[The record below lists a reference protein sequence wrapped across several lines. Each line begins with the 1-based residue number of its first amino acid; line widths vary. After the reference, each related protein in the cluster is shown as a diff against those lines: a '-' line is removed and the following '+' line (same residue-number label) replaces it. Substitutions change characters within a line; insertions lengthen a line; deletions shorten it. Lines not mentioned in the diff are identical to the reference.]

1 MSYALALIGFLGF
14 FITNIYMIIQAVKK
28 KFRKKLLLPPLICF
42 ILFIIGASLMP
53 SSTKVAIKT
62 IQISLENQE
71 TEYDINQTIPVS
83 ISVEPSDADIS
94 DLTYISSAG
103 KSDTFTFTDNKI
115 ETGTAEGS
123 YEIYVKCGDIESNK
137 LSITV
142 VDVAA
147 RKAAQEQ
154 AELETQKQAE
164 LEAQEEAQKQ
174 AELEAQ
180 QKAQEEAQ
188 KQAELEAQQ
197 KPRRKLKSRQNWK
210 LSSKLRKKLQLL
222 RHNKILPLI
231 LPTLLIHS
239 KTPVERYTGLQMEK
253 FITPPRTVLVLDAP
267 KLYSAVPSLKVENQ
281 DHVKIVINT
290 KKRDLTTVKSR
301 FLLIILFIIFLLQ
314 IFFQIFP
321 DIFQRNRLQ
330 FPLHRFL
337 HPIQFFIQYMMNISS
352 NRTGSIRIFMKMKEL
367 IFFYTLHC
375 TINIQKCNL

>member
-197 KPRRKLKSRQNWK
+197 KAQEEAQKQAELEAQQQAQEEAAAAQTQQNTTTYSSDTSDSQQNTGGTVYWTPNGEVYHSTKDCSSLGRSKTILSGSISESGKSRPCKNC
-210 LSSKLRKKLQLL
+210 
-222 RHNKILPLI
+222 
-231 LPTLLIHS
+231 
-239 KTPVERYTGLQMEK
+239 Y
-253 FITPPRTVLVLDAP
+253 
-267 KLYSAVPSLKVENQ
+267 
-281 DHVKIVINT
+281 
-290 KKRDLTTVKSR
+290 
-301 FLLIILFIIFLLQ
+301 
-314 IFFQIFP
+314 
-321 DIFQRNRLQ
+321 
-330 FPLHRFL
+330 
-337 HPIQFFIQYMMNISS
+337 
-352 NRTGSIRIFMKMKEL
+352 
-367 IFFYTLHC
+367 
-375 TINIQKCNL
+375 

>member
-164 LEAQEEAQKQ
+164 LEAQEEAPKQAELEAQQKAQEEAQKQ

-197 KPRRKLKSRQNWK
+197 QAQEEAAAAQTQQNTTTYSSDTSDSQQNTGGTVYWTPNGEVYHSTKDCPSLGRSKTILSGSISESGKSRPCKNC
-210 LSSKLRKKLQLL
+210 
-222 RHNKILPLI
+222 
-231 LPTLLIHS
+231 
-239 KTPVERYTGLQMEK
+239 Y
-253 FITPPRTVLVLDAP
+253 
-267 KLYSAVPSLKVENQ
+267 
-281 DHVKIVINT
+281 
-290 KKRDLTTVKSR
+290 
-301 FLLIILFIIFLLQ
+301 
-314 IFFQIFP
+314 
-321 DIFQRNRLQ
+321 
-330 FPLHRFL
+330 
-337 HPIQFFIQYMMNISS
+337 
-352 NRTGSIRIFMKMKEL
+352 
-367 IFFYTLHC
+367 
-375 TINIQKCNL
+375 

>member
-164 LEAQEEAQKQ
+164 LEAQ
-174 AELEAQ
+174 

-197 KPRRKLKSRQNWK
+197 QAQEEAAAAQTQQNTTTYSSDTSDSQPNTGGTVYWTPNGEVYHSTKDCPSLGRSKTILSGSISESGKSRPCKNC
-210 LSSKLRKKLQLL
+210 
-222 RHNKILPLI
+222 
-231 LPTLLIHS
+231 
-239 KTPVERYTGLQMEK
+239 Y
-253 FITPPRTVLVLDAP
+253 
-267 KLYSAVPSLKVENQ
+267 
-281 DHVKIVINT
+281 
-290 KKRDLTTVKSR
+290 
-301 FLLIILFIIFLLQ
+301 
-314 IFFQIFP
+314 
-321 DIFQRNRLQ
+321 
-330 FPLHRFL
+330 
-337 HPIQFFIQYMMNISS
+337 
-352 NRTGSIRIFMKMKEL
+352 
-367 IFFYTLHC
+367 
-375 TINIQKCNL
+375 

>member
-197 KPRRKLKSRQNWK
+197 KAQEEAQKQAELEAQQQDQEEAASAQTQQNTTTYSSDTSDSQQNTGGTVYWTPNGEVYHSTKDCPSLGRSKTILSGSISESGKSRPCKNC
-210 LSSKLRKKLQLL
+210 
-222 RHNKILPLI
+222 
-231 LPTLLIHS
+231 
-239 KTPVERYTGLQMEK
+239 Y
-253 FITPPRTVLVLDAP
+253 
-267 KLYSAVPSLKVENQ
+267 
-281 DHVKIVINT
+281 
-290 KKRDLTTVKSR
+290 
-301 FLLIILFIIFLLQ
+301 
-314 IFFQIFP
+314 
-321 DIFQRNRLQ
+321 
-330 FPLHRFL
+330 
-337 HPIQFFIQYMMNISS
+337 
-352 NRTGSIRIFMKMKEL
+352 
-367 IFFYTLHC
+367 
-375 TINIQKCNL
+375 

>member
-53 SSTKVAIKT
+53 SSTKVTIKT

-197 KPRRKLKSRQNWK
+197 KAQEEAQKQAELEAQQQDQEEAAAAQTQQNTTTYSSDTSDSQQNTGGTVYWTPNGEVYHSTKDCPSLGRSKTILSGSISESGKSRPCKNC
-210 LSSKLRKKLQLL
+210 
-222 RHNKILPLI
+222 
-231 LPTLLIHS
+231 
-239 KTPVERYTGLQMEK
+239 Y
-253 FITPPRTVLVLDAP
+253 
-267 KLYSAVPSLKVENQ
+267 
-281 DHVKIVINT
+281 
-290 KKRDLTTVKSR
+290 
-301 FLLIILFIIFLLQ
+301 
-314 IFFQIFP
+314 
-321 DIFQRNRLQ
+321 
-330 FPLHRFL
+330 
-337 HPIQFFIQYMMNISS
+337 
-352 NRTGSIRIFMKMKEL
+352 
-367 IFFYTLHC
+367 
-375 TINIQKCNL
+375 

>member
-188 KQAELEAQQ
+188 QKAQEEAQKQAELEAQQ
-197 KPRRKLKSRQNWK
+197 KAQEEAQKQAELEAQEEAAAAQTQQNTTTYSSDTSDSQQNTGGTVYWTPNGEVYHSTKDCPSLGRSKTILSGSISESGKSRPCKNC
-210 LSSKLRKKLQLL
+210 
-222 RHNKILPLI
+222 
-231 LPTLLIHS
+231 
-239 KTPVERYTGLQMEK
+239 Y
-253 FITPPRTVLVLDAP
+253 
-267 KLYSAVPSLKVENQ
+267 
-281 DHVKIVINT
+281 
-290 KKRDLTTVKSR
+290 
-301 FLLIILFIIFLLQ
+301 
-314 IFFQIFP
+314 
-321 DIFQRNRLQ
+321 
-330 FPLHRFL
+330 
-337 HPIQFFIQYMMNISS
+337 
-352 NRTGSIRIFMKMKEL
+352 
-367 IFFYTLHC
+367 
-375 TINIQKCNL
+375 

>member
-53 SSTKVAIKT
+53 SSTKVDIKT

-197 KPRRKLKSRQNWK
+197 KAQEEAQKQAELEAQQQAQEEAAAAQTQQNTTTYSSDTSDSQQNTGGTVYWTPNGEVYHSTKDCPSLGRSKTILSGSISESGKSRPCKNC
-210 LSSKLRKKLQLL
+210 
-222 RHNKILPLI
+222 
-231 LPTLLIHS
+231 
-239 KTPVERYTGLQMEK
+239 Y
-253 FITPPRTVLVLDAP
+253 
-267 KLYSAVPSLKVENQ
+267 
-281 DHVKIVINT
+281 
-290 KKRDLTTVKSR
+290 
-301 FLLIILFIIFLLQ
+301 
-314 IFFQIFP
+314 
-321 DIFQRNRLQ
+321 
-330 FPLHRFL
+330 
-337 HPIQFFIQYMMNISS
+337 
-352 NRTGSIRIFMKMKEL
+352 
-367 IFFYTLHC
+367 
-375 TINIQKCNL
+375 

>member
-164 LEAQEEAQKQ
+164 LEAQEEAQKEAELEAQQKAQEEAQKQ

-197 KPRRKLKSRQNWK
+197 QAQEEAAAAQTQQNTTTYSSDTSDSQQNTGGTVYWTPNGEVYHSTKDCPSLGRSKTILSGSISESGKSRPCKNC
-210 LSSKLRKKLQLL
+210 
-222 RHNKILPLI
+222 
-231 LPTLLIHS
+231 
-239 KTPVERYTGLQMEK
+239 Y
-253 FITPPRTVLVLDAP
+253 
-267 KLYSAVPSLKVENQ
+267 
-281 DHVKIVINT
+281 
-290 KKRDLTTVKSR
+290 
-301 FLLIILFIIFLLQ
+301 
-314 IFFQIFP
+314 
-321 DIFQRNRLQ
+321 
-330 FPLHRFL
+330 
-337 HPIQFFIQYMMNISS
+337 
-352 NRTGSIRIFMKMKEL
+352 
-367 IFFYTLHC
+367 
-375 TINIQKCNL
+375 

>member
-197 KPRRKLKSRQNWK
+197 KAQEEAQKQAELEAQQQAQEEAAAAQTQQNTTTYSSDTSDSQPNTGGTVYWTPNGEVYHSTKDCPSLGRSKTILSGSISESGKSRPCKNC
-210 LSSKLRKKLQLL
+210 
-222 RHNKILPLI
+222 
-231 LPTLLIHS
+231 
-239 KTPVERYTGLQMEK
+239 Y
-253 FITPPRTVLVLDAP
+253 
-267 KLYSAVPSLKVENQ
+267 
-281 DHVKIVINT
+281 
-290 KKRDLTTVKSR
+290 
-301 FLLIILFIIFLLQ
+301 
-314 IFFQIFP
+314 
-321 DIFQRNRLQ
+321 
-330 FPLHRFL
+330 
-337 HPIQFFIQYMMNISS
+337 
-352 NRTGSIRIFMKMKEL
+352 
-367 IFFYTLHC
+367 
-375 TINIQKCNL
+375 

>member
-83 ISVEPSDADIS
+83 ISIEPSDADIS

-197 KPRRKLKSRQNWK
+197 KAQEEAQKQAELEAQQQAQEEAAAAQTQQNTTTYSSDTSDSQQNTGGTVYWTPNGEVYHSTKDCPSLGRSKTILSGSISESGKSRPCKNC
-210 LSSKLRKKLQLL
+210 
-222 RHNKILPLI
+222 
-231 LPTLLIHS
+231 
-239 KTPVERYTGLQMEK
+239 Y
-253 FITPPRTVLVLDAP
+253 
-267 KLYSAVPSLKVENQ
+267 
-281 DHVKIVINT
+281 
-290 KKRDLTTVKSR
+290 
-301 FLLIILFIIFLLQ
+301 
-314 IFFQIFP
+314 
-321 DIFQRNRLQ
+321 
-330 FPLHRFL
+330 
-337 HPIQFFIQYMMNISS
+337 
-352 NRTGSIRIFMKMKEL
+352 
-367 IFFYTLHC
+367 
-375 TINIQKCNL
+375 

>member
-1 MSYALALIGFLGF
+1 MSYALALIGFLCF

-197 KPRRKLKSRQNWK
+197 KAQEEAQKQAELEAQQQAQEEAAAAQTQQNTTTYSSDTSDSQQNTGGTVYWTPNGEVYHSTKDCPSLGRSKTILSGSISESGKSRPCKNC
-210 LSSKLRKKLQLL
+210 
-222 RHNKILPLI
+222 
-231 LPTLLIHS
+231 
-239 KTPVERYTGLQMEK
+239 Y
-253 FITPPRTVLVLDAP
+253 
-267 KLYSAVPSLKVENQ
+267 
-281 DHVKIVINT
+281 
-290 KKRDLTTVKSR
+290 
-301 FLLIILFIIFLLQ
+301 
-314 IFFQIFP
+314 
-321 DIFQRNRLQ
+321 
-330 FPLHRFL
+330 
-337 HPIQFFIQYMMNISS
+337 
-352 NRTGSIRIFMKMKEL
+352 
-367 IFFYTLHC
+367 
-375 TINIQKCNL
+375 

>member
-164 LEAQEEAQKQ
+164 LEAQEEVQKQ

-197 KPRRKLKSRQNWK
+197 KAQEETQKQAELEAQQQAQEEAAADQTQQNTTTYSSDTSDSQQNTGGTVYWTPNGEVYHSTKDCPSLGRSKTILSGSISESGKSRPCKNC
-210 LSSKLRKKLQLL
+210 
-222 RHNKILPLI
+222 
-231 LPTLLIHS
+231 
-239 KTPVERYTGLQMEK
+239 Y
-253 FITPPRTVLVLDAP
+253 
-267 KLYSAVPSLKVENQ
+267 
-281 DHVKIVINT
+281 
-290 KKRDLTTVKSR
+290 
-301 FLLIILFIIFLLQ
+301 
-314 IFFQIFP
+314 
-321 DIFQRNRLQ
+321 
-330 FPLHRFL
+330 
-337 HPIQFFIQYMMNISS
+337 
-352 NRTGSIRIFMKMKEL
+352 
-367 IFFYTLHC
+367 
-375 TINIQKCNL
+375 

>member
-164 LEAQEEAQKQ
+164 LEAQEEVQKQAELEAQQKAQEEAQKQ

-197 KPRRKLKSRQNWK
+197 QAQEEAAAAQTQQNTTTYSSDTSDSQQNTGGTVYWTPNGEVYHSTKDCPSLGRSKTILSGSISESGKSR
-210 LSSKLRKKLQLL
+210 
-222 RHNKILPLI
+222 P
-231 LPTLLIHS
+231 
-239 KTPVERYTGLQMEK
+239 
-253 FITPPRTVLVLDAP
+253 
-267 KLYSAVPSLKVENQ
+267 
-281 DHVKIVINT
+281 
-290 KKRDLTTVKSR
+290 
-301 FLLIILFIIFLLQ
+301 
-314 IFFQIFP
+314 
-321 DIFQRNRLQ
+321 
-330 FPLHRFL
+330 
-337 HPIQFFIQYMMNISS
+337 
-352 NRTGSIRIFMKMKEL
+352 
-367 IFFYTLHC
+367 C
-375 TINIQKCNL
+375 

>member
-197 KPRRKLKSRQNWK
+197 KAQEEAQKQAELEAQQQAQEEAAAAQTQQNTTTYSSDTSDSQQNTGGTVYWTPNGEVYHSTKDCPSLGRSKTILSGTISESGKSRPCKNC
-210 LSSKLRKKLQLL
+210 
-222 RHNKILPLI
+222 
-231 LPTLLIHS
+231 
-239 KTPVERYTGLQMEK
+239 Y
-253 FITPPRTVLVLDAP
+253 
-267 KLYSAVPSLKVENQ
+267 
-281 DHVKIVINT
+281 
-290 KKRDLTTVKSR
+290 
-301 FLLIILFIIFLLQ
+301 
-314 IFFQIFP
+314 
-321 DIFQRNRLQ
+321 
-330 FPLHRFL
+330 
-337 HPIQFFIQYMMNISS
+337 
-352 NRTGSIRIFMKMKEL
+352 
-367 IFFYTLHC
+367 
-375 TINIQKCNL
+375 

>member
-197 KPRRKLKSRQNWK
+197 KAQEEAQKQAELEAQQQAQEEAAAAQTQQNTTTYSSDTSDSQQNTGGTVYWTPNGEVYHSTKDCPSLGRSKTILSGSISESGKSRPCKN
-210 LSSKLRKKLQLL
+210 
-222 RHNKILPLI
+222 
-231 LPTLLIHS
+231 
-239 KTPVERYTGLQMEK
+239 
-253 FITPPRTVLVLDAP
+253 
-267 KLYSAVPSLKVENQ
+267 
-281 DHVKIVINT
+281 
-290 KKRDLTTVKSR
+290 
-301 FLLIILFIIFLLQ
+301 
-314 IFFQIFP
+314 
-321 DIFQRNRLQ
+321 
-330 FPLHRFL
+330 
-337 HPIQFFIQYMMNISS
+337 
-352 NRTGSIRIFMKMKEL
+352 
-367 IFFYTLHC
+367 
-375 TINIQKCNL
+375 

>member
-83 ISVEPSDADIS
+83 ISVEPLDADIS

-197 KPRRKLKSRQNWK
+197 KAQEEAQKQAELEAQQQAQEEAAAAQTQQNTTTYSSDTSDSQQNTGGTVYWTPNGEVYHSTKDCPSLGRSKTILSGSISESGKSRPCKNC
-210 LSSKLRKKLQLL
+210 
-222 RHNKILPLI
+222 
-231 LPTLLIHS
+231 
-239 KTPVERYTGLQMEK
+239 Y
-253 FITPPRTVLVLDAP
+253 
-267 KLYSAVPSLKVENQ
+267 
-281 DHVKIVINT
+281 
-290 KKRDLTTVKSR
+290 
-301 FLLIILFIIFLLQ
+301 
-314 IFFQIFP
+314 
-321 DIFQRNRLQ
+321 
-330 FPLHRFL
+330 
-337 HPIQFFIQYMMNISS
+337 
-352 NRTGSIRIFMKMKEL
+352 
-367 IFFYTLHC
+367 
-375 TINIQKCNL
+375 

>member
-197 KPRRKLKSRQNWK
+197 KAQEEAQKQAELEAQQQAQEEAAGAQTQQNTTTYSSDTSDSQQNTGGTVYWTPNGEVYHSTKDCPSLGRSKTILSGSISESGKSRPCKNC
-210 LSSKLRKKLQLL
+210 
-222 RHNKILPLI
+222 
-231 LPTLLIHS
+231 
-239 KTPVERYTGLQMEK
+239 Y
-253 FITPPRTVLVLDAP
+253 
-267 KLYSAVPSLKVENQ
+267 
-281 DHVKIVINT
+281 
-290 KKRDLTTVKSR
+290 
-301 FLLIILFIIFLLQ
+301 
-314 IFFQIFP
+314 
-321 DIFQRNRLQ
+321 
-330 FPLHRFL
+330 
-337 HPIQFFIQYMMNISS
+337 
-352 NRTGSIRIFMKMKEL
+352 
-367 IFFYTLHC
+367 
-375 TINIQKCNL
+375 

>member
-164 LEAQEEAQKQ
+164 LEAQKEA
-174 AELEAQ
+174 AAAQ
-180 QKAQEEAQ
+180 T
-188 KQAELEAQQ
+188 QQ
-197 KPRRKLKSRQNWK
+197 NTTTYSSDTSDSQQNTGGTVYWTPNGEVYHSTKDCPSLGRSKTILSGSISESGKSRPCKNC
-210 LSSKLRKKLQLL
+210 
-222 RHNKILPLI
+222 
-231 LPTLLIHS
+231 
-239 KTPVERYTGLQMEK
+239 Y
-253 FITPPRTVLVLDAP
+253 
-267 KLYSAVPSLKVENQ
+267 
-281 DHVKIVINT
+281 
-290 KKRDLTTVKSR
+290 
-301 FLLIILFIIFLLQ
+301 
-314 IFFQIFP
+314 
-321 DIFQRNRLQ
+321 
-330 FPLHRFL
+330 
-337 HPIQFFIQYMMNISS
+337 
-352 NRTGSIRIFMKMKEL
+352 
-367 IFFYTLHC
+367 
-375 TINIQKCNL
+375 

>member
-103 KSDTFTFTDNKI
+103 KSYTFTFTDNKI

-197 KPRRKLKSRQNWK
+197 KAQEEAQKQAELEAQQQAQEEAAAAQTQQNTTTYSSDTSDSQQNTGGTVYWTPNGEVYHSTKDCPSLGRSKTILSGSISESGKSRPCKNC
-210 LSSKLRKKLQLL
+210 
-222 RHNKILPLI
+222 
-231 LPTLLIHS
+231 
-239 KTPVERYTGLQMEK
+239 Y
-253 FITPPRTVLVLDAP
+253 
-267 KLYSAVPSLKVENQ
+267 
-281 DHVKIVINT
+281 
-290 KKRDLTTVKSR
+290 
-301 FLLIILFIIFLLQ
+301 
-314 IFFQIFP
+314 
-321 DIFQRNRLQ
+321 
-330 FPLHRFL
+330 
-337 HPIQFFIQYMMNISS
+337 
-352 NRTGSIRIFMKMKEL
+352 
-367 IFFYTLHC
+367 
-375 TINIQKCNL
+375 

>member
-154 AELETQKQAE
+154 AELETQKQSE

-197 KPRRKLKSRQNWK
+197 KAQEEAQKQAELEAQQQAQEEAAAAQTQQNTTTYSSDTSDSQQNTGGTVYWTPNGEVYHSTKDCPSLGRSKTILSGSISESGKSRPCKNC
-210 LSSKLRKKLQLL
+210 
-222 RHNKILPLI
+222 
-231 LPTLLIHS
+231 
-239 KTPVERYTGLQMEK
+239 Y
-253 FITPPRTVLVLDAP
+253 
-267 KLYSAVPSLKVENQ
+267 
-281 DHVKIVINT
+281 
-290 KKRDLTTVKSR
+290 
-301 FLLIILFIIFLLQ
+301 
-314 IFFQIFP
+314 
-321 DIFQRNRLQ
+321 
-330 FPLHRFL
+330 
-337 HPIQFFIQYMMNISS
+337 
-352 NRTGSIRIFMKMKEL
+352 
-367 IFFYTLHC
+367 
-375 TINIQKCNL
+375 

>member
-197 KPRRKLKSRQNWK
+197 KAQEEAQKQAELEAQQQAQEEAAAAQTQQNTNTYSSDTSDSQQNTGGTVYWTPNGEVYHSTKDCPSLGRSKTILSGSISESGKSRPCKNC
-210 LSSKLRKKLQLL
+210 
-222 RHNKILPLI
+222 
-231 LPTLLIHS
+231 
-239 KTPVERYTGLQMEK
+239 Y
-253 FITPPRTVLVLDAP
+253 
-267 KLYSAVPSLKVENQ
+267 
-281 DHVKIVINT
+281 
-290 KKRDLTTVKSR
+290 
-301 FLLIILFIIFLLQ
+301 
-314 IFFQIFP
+314 
-321 DIFQRNRLQ
+321 
-330 FPLHRFL
+330 
-337 HPIQFFIQYMMNISS
+337 
-352 NRTGSIRIFMKMKEL
+352 
-367 IFFYTLHC
+367 
-375 TINIQKCNL
+375 

>member
-53 SSTKVAIKT
+53 SSKKVAIKT

-197 KPRRKLKSRQNWK
+197 KAQEEAQKQAELEAQQQAQEEAAAAQTQQNTTTYSSDTSDSQQNTSGTVYWTPNGEVYHSTKDCPSLGRSKTILSGSISESGKSRPCKNC
-210 LSSKLRKKLQLL
+210 
-222 RHNKILPLI
+222 
-231 LPTLLIHS
+231 
-239 KTPVERYTGLQMEK
+239 Y
-253 FITPPRTVLVLDAP
+253 
-267 KLYSAVPSLKVENQ
+267 
-281 DHVKIVINT
+281 
-290 KKRDLTTVKSR
+290 
-301 FLLIILFIIFLLQ
+301 
-314 IFFQIFP
+314 
-321 DIFQRNRLQ
+321 
-330 FPLHRFL
+330 
-337 HPIQFFIQYMMNISS
+337 
-352 NRTGSIRIFMKMKEL
+352 
-367 IFFYTLHC
+367 
-375 TINIQKCNL
+375 

>member
-1 MSYALALIGFLGF
+1 MSYALAIIGFLGF

-53 SSTKVAIKT
+53 SSTKVAVKT
-62 IQISLENQE
+62 IQISIENQE

-123 YEIYVKCGDIESNK
+123 YEIYIKCGDIESNK

-154 AELETQKQAE
+154 AELEAQKQTELEAQQKAQEEAQKQAE
-164 LEAQEEAQKQ
+164 LEAQQKVQEEAQKQ

-197 KPRRKLKSRQNWK
+197 QVQEEAAAAQTQQNTTTYSSDTSDSQQNTVGTVYWTPNGEVYHSTKDCPSLGRSKTILSGSISESGKSRPCKNC
-210 LSSKLRKKLQLL
+210 
-222 RHNKILPLI
+222 
-231 LPTLLIHS
+231 
-239 KTPVERYTGLQMEK
+239 Y
-253 FITPPRTVLVLDAP
+253 
-267 KLYSAVPSLKVENQ
+267 
-281 DHVKIVINT
+281 
-290 KKRDLTTVKSR
+290 
-301 FLLIILFIIFLLQ
+301 
-314 IFFQIFP
+314 
-321 DIFQRNRLQ
+321 
-330 FPLHRFL
+330 
-337 HPIQFFIQYMMNISS
+337 
-352 NRTGSIRIFMKMKEL
+352 
-367 IFFYTLHC
+367 
-375 TINIQKCNL
+375 

>member
-154 AELETQKQAE
+154 AELETQTQAE

-197 KPRRKLKSRQNWK
+197 KAQEEAQKQAELEAQQQAQEEAAAAQTQQNTTTYSSDTSDSQPNTGGTVYWTPNGEVYHSTKDCPSLGRSKTILSGSISESGKSRPCKNC
-210 LSSKLRKKLQLL
+210 
-222 RHNKILPLI
+222 
-231 LPTLLIHS
+231 
-239 KTPVERYTGLQMEK
+239 Y
-253 FITPPRTVLVLDAP
+253 
-267 KLYSAVPSLKVENQ
+267 
-281 DHVKIVINT
+281 
-290 KKRDLTTVKSR
+290 
-301 FLLIILFIIFLLQ
+301 
-314 IFFQIFP
+314 
-321 DIFQRNRLQ
+321 
-330 FPLHRFL
+330 
-337 HPIQFFIQYMMNISS
+337 
-352 NRTGSIRIFMKMKEL
+352 
-367 IFFYTLHC
+367 
-375 TINIQKCNL
+375 

>member
-94 DLTYISSAG
+94 DLTYISSAA

-197 KPRRKLKSRQNWK
+197 KAQEEAQKQAELEAQQQAQEEAAAAQTQQNTTTYSSDTSDSQQNTGGTVYWTPNGEVYHSTKDCPSLGRSKTILSGSISESGKSRPCKNC
-210 LSSKLRKKLQLL
+210 
-222 RHNKILPLI
+222 
-231 LPTLLIHS
+231 
-239 KTPVERYTGLQMEK
+239 Y
-253 FITPPRTVLVLDAP
+253 
-267 KLYSAVPSLKVENQ
+267 
-281 DHVKIVINT
+281 
-290 KKRDLTTVKSR
+290 
-301 FLLIILFIIFLLQ
+301 
-314 IFFQIFP
+314 
-321 DIFQRNRLQ
+321 
-330 FPLHRFL
+330 
-337 HPIQFFIQYMMNISS
+337 
-352 NRTGSIRIFMKMKEL
+352 
-367 IFFYTLHC
+367 
-375 TINIQKCNL
+375 